1 MKSVKRGRGPSFKDG
16 AASIGIALFGL
27 LWSIIVF
34 QSGGGLFGA
43 FGLIFVAIG
52 IINAIHNFR
61 NAVSPDRYSEYYITD
76 NLEETD
82 PLNEIFGRSSA
93 TDNKSAYGS
102 YSVGNSFCPYCGNE
116 VKKNFEFCNNCGK
129 KLP

>member
-1 MKSVKRGRGPSFKDG
+1 MRSVKRGRGPSFTG
-16 AASIGIALFGL
+16 AAVSICMALFGL
-27 LWSIIVF
+27 LWSVVVF

-61 NAVSPDRYSEYYITD
+61 NAVSPDRYSEYDITED
-76 NLEETD
+76 REETD
-82 PLNEIFGRSSA
+82 PLNELFGRSSSSNGNA
-93 TDNKSAYGS
+93 PYGT

-116 VKKNFEFCNNCGK
+116 VKKDFEFCNNFIK
-129 KLP
+129 SK